1 MTNKQEMKNSIYSIG
16 DLPSGEDYLNIE
28 DYVKGLSTFI
38 SKCHTPMTLS
48 INGDW
53 GTGKTSIMKQIC
65 KNLGEDIIS
74 LEFNTWQYSQFNM
87 DNYLAILLITDL
99 IRQLGEE
106 KNNSKEILDNIKKI
120 VPLVITGWLTQGN
133 ETITNTLKSIISSD
147 EHNNLRDLKN
157 NFQELIDNITITN
170 NKRTKRVVIF
180 IDDLDRLA
188 PSKAVELLEVLKL
201 FLDCEGCVFVLA
213 IDYNVV
219 IRGVESKYGKE
230 IGDKGRDFFEK
241 IIQVPFRVPVEN
253 YDLSRFLVEI
263 LDKEFDNENDIEK
276 ISSLLKVCTG
286 NNPRKIKRI
295 LNLYGL
301 ASHILSNR
309 IENMDKIKV
318 IALQCLQM
326 TDEERYNSLISAADD
341 IKSLEIEVGKLDD
354 DFKSIL
360 SDKIEE
366 TEKILFSS
374 TNISLGVTEIEEN
387 YERFWEQ
394 FGEYLTQYD
403 DSFPYQHSGN
413 KVGSKY
419 YRLKKTTQS
428 DLYCELFV
436 NQSSVGL
443 TYGNV
448 KDEGYNK
455 SLNNKLNEIKEEFKD
470 SGYDIIV
477 REWKNNSKNNYN
489 NIPGV
494 RILNSKLG
502 RKISDEKEVYEWFVS
517 IVNKLDEMLEDINQ

>member
-1 MTNKQEMKNSIYSIG
+1 M
-16 DLPSGEDYLNIE
+16 
-28 DYVKGLSTFI
+28 
-38 SKCHTPMTLS
+38 
-48 INGDW
+48 
-53 GTGKTSIMKQIC
+53 
-65 KNLGEDIIS
+65 
-74 LEFNTWQYSQFNM
+74 
-87 DNYLAILLITDL
+87 
-99 IRQLGEE
+99 
-106 KNNSKEILDNIKKI
+106 
-120 VPLVITGWLTQGN
+120 
-133 ETITNTLKSIISSD
+133 
-147 EHNNLRDLKN
+147 
-157 NFQELIDNITITN
+157 
-170 NKRTKRVVIF
+170 
-180 IDDLDRLA
+180 
-188 PSKAVELLEVLKL
+188 
-201 FLDCEGCVFVLA
+201 
-213 IDYNVV
+213 
-219 IRGVESKYGKE
+219 
-230 IGDKGRDFFEK
+230 
-241 IIQVPFRVPVEN
+241 
-253 YDLSRFLVEI
+253 SRFLVEI
-263 LDKEFDNENDIEK
+263 LDKEFDNKNDIEK

-309 IENMDKIKV
+309 IENIDKIKV